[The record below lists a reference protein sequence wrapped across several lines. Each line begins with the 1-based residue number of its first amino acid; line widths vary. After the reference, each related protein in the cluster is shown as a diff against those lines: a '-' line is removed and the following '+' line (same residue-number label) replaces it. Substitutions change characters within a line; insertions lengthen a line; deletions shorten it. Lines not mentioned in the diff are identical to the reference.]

1 MNLPSIPFELITWS
15 DVQRTEKPGATGT
28 VRTQER
34 SFGDIRVR
42 MVEYS
47 PGYLADHWCRKGH
60 VLLCIE
66 GEMQTEL
73 DDGTIVTLRPGTSY
87 QVGDDA
93 QAHRS
98 STQTGARLF
107 IVD

>member
-1 MNLPSIPFELITWS
+1 MKIPSIPFEHISWA
-15 DVQRTEKPGATGT
+15 DVHSTEKPGETGT

-34 SFGDIRVR
+34 SFGEIRVR
-42 MVEYS
+42 MVQYS
-47 PGYLADHWCRKGH
+47 AGYLADHWCRKGH
-60 VLLCIE
+60 VLLCLE

-87 QVGDDA
+87 QVGDNA

-98 STQTGARLF
+98 STKTGARLF